1 MLTDGRGR
9 HFTSL
14 LPKVQK
20 ILREVLG
27 LDLVALRQKESAT
40 GKRERALPLSL
51 IVRKPDPAC

>member
-20 ILREVLG
+20 ILRDVLG

-40 GKRERALPLSL
+40 GKGELPCFLL
-51 IVRKPDPAC
+51 TIENQPLVR

>member
-1 MLTDGRGR
+1 VLTDGRGR

-40 GKRERALPLSL
+40 GKGEAPWFPLTT
-51 IVRKPDPAC
+51 